1 MKVLLINPVEH
12 SKWNESSKALYKR
25 FLPDVHV
32 YVVSLSRGPLTVET
46 AEAYGEVATL
56 VVERG

>member
-1 MKVLLINPVEH
+1 MNRVK
-12 SKWNESSKALYKR
+12 LYIR
-25 FLPDVHV
+25 GFSPDVHV
-32 YVVSLSRGPLTVET
+32 YVVSLSRSPLTVET